1 VTGPD
6 GGLVTGG
13 FINFDEH
20 RNPVVF
26 VEELFFNPVTQQP
39 FLVSTSPVQIGI
51 ASIQPGLVV
60 EFVKAETP
68 RAIKAYGRLTPHN
81 AGNDLAYDKEFVRKA
96 VQFVIDN
103 VTGKDKLLLHGP
115 IDVDVVR
122 RDCLGTLKAQLLCA
136 RLPRSKAPV
145 GHEVTHPHHKIA
157 ETKKTRAPHVRTGM

>member
-122 RDCLGTLKAQLLCA
+122 RGGIVWGPRKPNCYAQDFHV
-136 RLPRSKAPV
+136 PKHRSATKSP
-145 GHEVTHPHHKIA
+145 THT
-157 ETKKTRAPHVRTGM
+157 TK